1 VSALEVI
8 EQIKAL
14 PPQEKAV
21 VVDFVQQLQAD
32 DGSPEKSIQYATAE
46 QAKAAGDKVVN
57 QYENV
62 FRKLAH

>member
-1 VSALEVI
+1 MI

-21 VVDFVQQLQAD
+21 VVGFVHELEANNV
-32 DGSPEKSIQYATAE
+32 SSAKEIRYATSD
-46 QAKAAGDKVVN
+46 QAKAAGDEVVQ
-57 QYENV
+57 QYEKV